1 MATKSLEDDVE
12 TMYTTV
18 EAARIIGVTPRTIQ
32 LWADSG
38 VLPARK
44 TPGGHRRIS
53 ASVLKAFVKQLEEQE
68 SNEEKE
74 TLRVLVAEDEP
85 DIRKLYQITMST
97 WDIPLQLTLAKDGH
111 EALIRI
117 GQQNPDILIVDLNM
131 PHMDGFHMIQVLKK
145 DPNFQDMDI
154 FVVSALSPESITSRG
169 GLPDGVVVYGK
180 PIPFEKL
187 EDHIRERAASA
198 SKARK
203 VSS

>member
-1 MATKSLEDDVE
+1 MTAKSLEEGVE

-32 LWADSG
+32 LWADAG
-38 VLPARK
+38 VLSARK

-53 ASVLKAFVKQLEEQE
+53 ASVLKAFVEQLEEKE
-68 SNEEKE
+68 SNEEQE

-97 WDIPLQLTLAKDGH
+97 WDIPLQLTFAKDGY

-117 GQQNPDILIVDLNM
+117 GQQRPDILIVDLNM
-131 PHMDGFHMIQVLKK
+131 PHMDGFHMIKALKK
-145 DPNFQDMDI
+145 DPDYQDMDI
-154 FVVSALSPESITSRG
+154 FVVSALSPESISSRG

-187 EDHIRERAASA
+187 ETHIRERAASTP
-198 SKARK
+198 KIPK
-203 VSS
+203 ITP

>member
-1 MATKSLEDDVE
+1 MTTKSLEEGVE

-32 LWADSG
+32 LWADAG
-38 VLPARK
+38 VLSARK

-53 ASVLKAFVKQLEEQE
+53 ASVLKAFVKQLEEKE
-68 SNEEKE
+68 SNEEQE

-97 WDIPLQLTLAKDGH
+97 WDIPLQLTFAKDGY

-117 GQQNPDILIVDLNM
+117 GQQRPDILIVDLNM
-131 PHMDGFHMIQVLKK
+131 PHMDGFHMIKALKK
-145 DPNFQDMDI
+145 DPDYQDMDI
-154 FVVSALSPESITSRG
+154 FVVSALSPESISSRG

-187 EDHIRERAASA
+187 ETHIRERAASTP
-198 SKARK
+198 KIPK
-203 VSS
+203 ITP

>member
-1 MATKSLEDDVE
+1 MTTKSLEEGVE

-18 EAARIIGVTPRTIQ
+18 EAARIVGVTPRTIQ
-32 LWADSG
+32 LWADAG
-38 VLPARK
+38 VLSARK

-53 ASVLKAFVKQLEEQE
+53 ASVLKAFVNQLEEKE
-68 SNEEKE
+68 SNEEE

-97 WDIPLQLTLAKDGH
+97 WDIPLQLTLAEDGY

-117 GQQNPDILIVDLNM
+117 GQQRPDILIVDLNM
-131 PHMDGFHMIQVLKK
+131 PNMDGFHMIKALKK
-145 DPNFQDMDI
+145 DPNYQDMDI
-154 FVVSALSPESITSRG
+154 FVVSALSPESISSRG

-187 EDHIRERAASA
+187 ETHIRERATSVR
-198 SKARK
+198 KAPK
-203 VSS
+203 ILQ

>member
-1 MATKSLEDDVE
+1 MTAKSLEAGVE

-32 LWADSG
+32 LWADAG
-38 VLPARK
+38 VISARK

-53 ASVLKAFVKQLEEQE
+53 ASILKAFVKQLGEKE

-74 TLRVLVAEDEP
+74 VLRVLVAEDEP
-85 DIRKLYQITMST
+85 DIRKLYQITIST
-97 WDIPLQLTLAKDGH
+97 WDIPLQLTLAKDGY

-117 GQQNPDILIVDLNM
+117 GQQRPDILIVDLNM
-131 PHMDGFHMIQVLKK
+131 PNMDGFHMIKALKK
-145 DPNFQDMDI
+145 DPDYQDMDI
-154 FVVSALSPESITSRG
+154 FVVSALSPESISSRG

-187 EDHIRERAASA
+187 EAHIRERAASA
-198 SKARK
+198 RKAL
-203 VSS
+203 